1 MPNRITKELLQRYK
15 AAKDLIVDIELFTRV
30 SSPENPSVVN
40 LQEKLETELT
50 AIRNIYDE
58 NSMITSD
65 YGGIDKNY
73 LRSNIPFMTFL
84 ATYLPDISLDMEHPV
99 YGGDQK
105 KKRTKSTRKRKVSK
119 RTTRNNK
126 KHSRKGK

>member
-15 AAKDLIVDIELFTRV
+15 AAKDVIVDIELFTRA
-30 SSPENPSVVN
+30 SSPENPSVLN
-40 LQEKLETELT
+40 LHEKLETELN

-58 NSMITSD
+58 YSMITSD

-73 LRSNIPFMTFL
+73 LRHDKKFMTFL
-84 ATYLPDISLDMEHPV
+84 ATYLPDISLDMEQPV

-105 KKRTKSTRKRKVSK
+105 KKRAKFTCKRKVSK
-119 RTTRNNK
+119 RMTRKNK

>member
-1 MPNRITKELLQRYK
+1 
-15 AAKDLIVDIELFTRV
+15 
-30 SSPENPSVVN
+30 
-40 LQEKLETELT
+40 
-50 AIRNIYDE
+50 
-58 NSMITSD
+58 MITSD

-126 KHSRKGK
+126 KRSRKGK